1 MSDRGRIPKGL
12 VPGQGAAPTRP
23 PAKRPSQEPELIY
36 WGNQY
41 GHGIVLKGDLARRVA
56 IACSITGETPEEFVM
71 KAIDKKIND

>member
-1 MSDRGRIPKGL
+1 MSGD
-12 VPGQGAAPTRP
+12 
-23 PAKRPSQEPELIY
+23 LIY

-41 GHGIVLKGDLARRVA
+41 GHGIVLKGDLARKVA

>member
-12 VPGQGAAPTRP
+12 VPGQGAAPT
-23 PAKRPSQEPELIY
+23 RPSQEPELIY

-56 IACSITGETPEEFVM
+56 IACSITGEAPEEFVM